1 MPAQDVNLLY
11 NDQVARQWANRIA
24 EAFKDG
30 GNSYGKAAESI
41 GKAMENAAES
51 TEDVSKAQKEARLLI
66 KHLAQLT
73 FYMRGGVRYDDLL
86 LNRTRA
92 EREIME
98 EVIEENIK
106 SQKGAMNL
114 VY

>member
-1 MPAQDVNLLY
+1 MLRSGNQEEIAKMF
-11 NDQVARQWANRIA
+11 NRL
-24 EAFKDG
+24 
-30 GNSYGKAAESI
+30 
-41 GKAMENAAES
+41 
-51 TEDVSKAQKEARLLI
+51 QKEARLLI